1 MSLFK
6 KNVGKQGEDIAAAFL
21 QKHHYRI
28 LEQNFRTRNGEV
40 DIIALDTSEKEPVL
54 CFIEVKT
61 RHSTAYGTP
70 LEAISY
76 YKLQA
81 LRRTAVYYQATHK
94 NLPSLLRLDAVS
106 ILLADGSS
114 EPEIELVKNI
124 S

>member
-6 KNVGKQGEDIAAAFL
+6 KNLGNQGEDIAASFL

-28 LEQNFRTRNGEV
+28 LEKNFRTRNGEV
-40 DIIALDTSEKEPVL
+40 DIIAIDTSGKEPIL

-61 RHSTAYGTP
+61 RNSVKYGTP
-70 LEAISY
+70 LEAISF

-81 LRRTAVYYQATHK
+81 LRRTAVYYQAMHRS
-94 NLPSLLRLDAVS
+94 LPSQLRLDAVS
-106 ILLADGSS
+106 ILFSHTSS